1 MDNNN
6 KIITEELKQIV
17 VLMNYDRSK
26 TLMEQDPAWTR
37 NIGKPGTTS
46 ITGTKIPGPNKT
58 KKSKPKEKT

>member
-1 MDNNN
+1 MGHSND

-26 TLMEQDPAWTR
+26 TLMEQEPAWTR

-46 ITGTKIPGPNKT
+46 ITGTKIPGPDETQTEREN
-58 KKSKPKEKT
+58 